1 MARKTGLG
9 RGLNTLIPQN
19 QKSLSKKIEQDDD
32 VSRVVQV
39 SVQKVLRNPHQPR
52 KVFDEEHLD
61 SLAASIKVHGVM
73 QPLTVTKK
81 GVDTYELIAGERRL
95 QASKRAGLSHVP
107 AIIRTASEQQKLELA
122 LIENIQRHNLNPIEE
137 ALAYERLMD
146 EFSITQEKLGER
158 VGKKRSTVT
167 NSLRLLTLNEEIQ
180 DAISQ
185 GKITAG
191 HAKALLGLEGE
202 KAQMAFFKKITTL
215 GLSVRDAEAGVR
227 KAKSKSSTKPSFDPR
242 IQELEG
248 ELQEYLGTKTKIKQ
262 KRKGGEIVISYFSE
276 EDLSE
281 LMKKF
286 NF

>member
-107 AIIRTASEQQKLELA
+107 VIIRTASEQQKLELA

-158 VGKKRSTVT
+158 VGKRRSTVT

-227 KAKSKSSTKPSFDPR
+227 KAKSSTKPSFDPR